1 METFEHFDY
10 FLSVDW
16 SSRAK
21 PSSAKPSKDAI
32 WVGEGAASGRV
43 SARYFRTREACVVY
57 VERRLNRLLKA
68 GKRVLVG
75 WDFVFGYPKGLAK
88 ALKIKKKPAWKNIW
102 KLINRL
108 VVDGTDNSNNRFT
121 VGAELNRRISV
132 GSGPFWGVPVGQ
144 SGIFLGSKKDFS
156 YPVIN
161 KRAVLKERRLVEER
175 VPRMQPGW
183 KLAYAGSVGSQALL
197 GLPRLYRLCFG
208 GTKGKRARHA
218 VWPFDTGFDQ
228 KIPQGSC
235 VLHAEIYPSM
245 IALKGKDRIPDR
257 AQVKAYVRWL
267 QEEQENGRLRGWLA
281 GPEGL
286 NKKQR
291 KRVLRHEGWV
301 LGVG

>member
-1 METFEHFDY
+1 MKSLQHFDY
-10 FLSVDW
+10 FLSIDW

-21 PSSAKPSKDAI
+21 PSPAKPTRDAI
-32 WVGEGAASGRV
+32 WVGEGKAIGRITTK
-43 SARYFRTREACVVY
+43 YFRTRDACIGY
-57 VERRLNRLLKA
+57 VERRLKRLLKA

-88 ALKIKKKPAWKNIW
+88 ALKVKEKPAWKNIW
-102 KLINRL
+102 KLLNRL
-108 VVDGTDNSNNRFT
+108 IIDNDDNTNNRFT

-161 KRAVLKERRLVEER
+161 KRAVLNERRLVEER
-175 VPRMQPGW
+175 VPKMQPGW

-197 GLPRLYRLCFG
+197 GLPRLHQLCFG
-208 GTKGKRARHA
+208 GEKKKRSLHV
-218 VWPFDTGFDQ
+218 VWPFETGFDRE
-228 KIPQGSC
+228 IPAGAC

-245 IALKGKDRIPDR
+245 IPLKKKDKITDR
-257 AQVKAYVRWL
+257 AQVKAYVKWL
-267 QEEQENGRLRGWLA
+267 QEEQDKDRLNDWLA
-281 GPEGL
+281 GPKDL
-286 NKKQR
+286 SKKQR

-301 LGVG
+301 LGVK

>member
-1 METFEHFDY
+1 MKNLQHFDY
-10 FLSVDW
+10 FMSIDW

-21 PSSAKPSKDAI
+21 PSSAKPTKDAI
-32 WVGEGAASGRV
+32 WVGEGTATGRV
-43 SARYFRTREACVVY
+43 NAKYFRTREACVVY
-57 VERRLNRLLKA
+57 VEQRLARLLKA

-108 VVDGTDNSNNRFT
+108 INDGDDNANNRFT

-161 KRAVLKERRLVEER
+161 KRAVLNERRIVEER
-175 VPRMQPGW
+175 VRKMQPGW

-197 GLPRLYRLCFG
+197 GIPRLYQFCSREE
-208 GTKGKRARHA
+208 KKNKNRHT
-218 VWPFDTGFDQ
+218 VWPFETDFDRKVPTG
-228 KIPQGSC
+228 PC

-245 IALKGKDRIPDR
+245 IPLKKKDKIIDR
-257 AQVKAYVRWL
+257 AQVKAYVNWL
-267 QEEQENGRLRGWLA
+267 QEEQRHGRLKDWLA
-281 GPEGL
+281 GPEDL
-286 NKKQR
+286 SKKQR

-301 LGVG
+301 LGVK